1 MDIYNVYGLPLHV
14 LLVHAVVI
22 LVPLTALSVVLAAVW
37 PAARR
42 RIGIVNALLGLVL
55 IGLIP
60 LTTMAGQWLRERVA
74 ATPLIAKHADLGNAL
89 WPWTLSLGL
98 LGILTWLWYFVS
110 DRRDRRR
117 TPTGNSHRVVAVV
130 IAVAAIGIG
139 GFATWQTVQVGE
151 AGSRAIWENT
161 FSDTPLP

>member
-1 MDIYNVYGLPLHV
+1 MDIYVVNGLPLHI

-22 LVPLTALSVVLAAVW
+22 LVPLTALCVVVAAVW
-37 PAARR
+37 PAMRR

-60 LTTMAGQWLRERVA
+60 LTTMAGEWLRDRVP
-74 ATPLIAKHADLGNAL
+74 ATPLIAKHADLGDAL
-89 WPWTLSLGL
+89 WPWTLSLGI
-98 LGILTWLWYFVS
+98 LGIVTWLWYFVG

-117 TPTGNSHRVVAVV
+117 STGAIGRRVVAVV
-130 IAVAAIGIG
+130 IALAAIGIG

-151 AGSRAIWENT
+151 SGSRAIWQNS
-161 FSDTPLP
+161 FSETPAP

>member
-1 MDIYNVYGLPLHV
+1 MDIYNVNGLPLHI
-14 LLVHAVVI
+14 LLIHAVVI

-60 LTTMAGQWLRERVA
+60 LTTMAGQWLRDRVA
-74 ATPLIAKHADLGNAL
+74 DTPLIAKHADLGNAL

-110 DRRDRRR
+110 DRRDRGR
-117 TPTGNSHRVVAVV
+117 TPTGNGRRVVAVV

>member
-1 MDIYNVYGLPLHV
+1 MDIYVVNGLPLHV

-37 PAARR
+37 PAVRR

-60 LTTMAGQWLRERVA
+60 LTTMAGQWLKDRVP

-89 WPWTLSLGL
+89 WPWTLSLGI
-98 LGILTWLWYFVS
+98 LGIVTWLWYFVS

-117 TPTGNSHRVVAVV
+117 TTGGGRRVVAVV

-151 AGSRAIWENT
+151 AGSRAIWENS
-161 FSDTPLP
+161 FSETPVP